1 MKKTAVLITIALLV
15 ALGAGFAAAQSG
27 HDLFQKALVKERTE
41 GNLEEAIQL
50 YQRIISDF
58 SGDRPL
64 AAKALVQMGQ
74 CYEKLG
80 KDEARKAYQ
89 RLIDNYS
96 DQQSEVALAREA
108 IARLSK
114 GLVELA
120 AKPRFAKIRIPT
132 KLSMLGLGA
141 LSPDGG
147 RFAFASEGSI
157 WVVPV
162 HGKVDPDI
170 SGEPLKLTES
180 MPDWVFLPTWSGDG
194 KWIAF
199 NHIDERHASIYVV
212 PSGGGQTKQISVKAY
227 RSAYHYDN
235 RLSLSPDGKL
245 LAFASTKKQEKGE
258 GEALRIYTVPVE
270 GGPATLLTDSW
281 TREPAFSP
289 DGTKLAY
296 VKIRYL
302 KPYETRS
309 DVWVMPVQGG
319 GSSPGRRCAE
329 SRKKSRVVTRRQDDC
344 LPHRTQPKQREQ
356 GALDRARIGARQACG
371 RADQNWPSERDR

>member
-1 MKKTAVLITIALLV
+1 MKNITFFIITMALAGALLLANPPTQQSRSADV
-15 ALGAGFAAAQSG
+15 LLGA
-27 HDLFQKALVKERTE
+27 ALHQEEVE
-41 GNLEEAIQL
+41 GNLEAAIETYKKIL
-50 YQRIISDF
+50 AEYPDN
-58 SGDRPL
+58 RPL
-64 AAKALVQMGQ
+64 AAKALLQMGQ

-80 KDEARKAYQ
+80 KTEARKAYQ

-114 GLVELA
+114 ALVEVA
-120 AKPRFAKIRIPT
+120 AKPRFTKIRIPT
-132 KLSMLGLGA
+132 KLSSLGVGA

-180 MPDWVFLPTWSGDG
+180 MPDWVVLPTWSGDG

-212 PSGGGQTKQISVKAY
+212 PSGGGQTKRIAVKAY
-227 RSAYHYDN
+227 RSANLYDG

-245 LAFASTKKQEKGE
+245 LAFADTKEQEKGKR
-258 GEALRIYTVPVE
+258 EALRIYSVPVE

-281 TREPAFSP
+281 TREPEFSP
-289 DGTKLAY
+289 DGNKIAY
-296 VKIRYL
+296 VKVREL
-302 KPYETRS
+302 KPYEERS

-329 SRKKSRVVTRRQDDC
+329 SRSKSRVVTRRQDDC
-344 LPHRTQPKQREQ
+344 LPH
-356 GALDRARIGARQACG
+356 
-371 RADQNWPSERDR
+371 